1 MKTIME
7 TTFNDAPAAHL
18 EFEIADITLAPAG
31 RHQITLAENDMPGLM
46 AIRREFLDEQPLAG
60 ARISVSLSITVE
72 TAVFVETLVTLGAK
86 VRLASCN
93 IFSSQDQTAAALVV
107 GTGTPDSPRGIEVFG
122 WKGETTQ
129 EYWDLTDATLDWS
142 SHNDGQPLGPTSLVD
157 DGGDLIFLLHQGVE
171 FEKSGTLVHEESW
184 DDHEFA
190 IVRALFEKS
199 RDTNPTRFE
208 TLVANLI
215 GASEETT
222 TGIQRLQVL
231 ERTQELLFPV
241 INVNDA
247 VTKSKFDNKYGI
259 RHSLI
264 DGLNRA
270 TDVLIGG
277 KVAFV
282 AGYGDVGKGCAEA
295 LKGQG
300 ARVIVSEVDPIC
312 ALQAVMDGYQV
323 AKLES
328 VIEQIDFF
336 VTTTGNRDIF
346 RAEHFV
352 RMKHQAI
359 LANVGH
365 FDNEIDMVGLAA
377 IPGVV
382 CSEIKPLV
390 HEWVL
395 PSGRSLIVLSEGRV
409 MNLGNATGHPSF
421 VMSASFTNQALAQI
435 DIARNGKNLAKTVHL
450 ISKENDEKVARL
462 HLAALGVE
470 LTELSEVQARYI
482 GVPVNGPFK
491 SDHYRY

>member
-1 MKTIME
+1 MKAMMDTTIDD
-7 TTFNDAPAAHL
+7 FPAPTL
-18 EFEIADITLAPAG
+18 EYQIADISLAPAG

-46 AIRREFLDEQPLAG
+46 AIRKEFASEQPLAG

-72 TAVFVETLVTLGAK
+72 TAVFVETLVALGAK

-107 GTGTPDSPRGIEVFG
+107 GNGTPETPRGIEVFG

-129 EYWDLTDATLDWS
+129 EFWDLTDTSLEWS
-142 SHNDGQPLGPTSLVD
+142 SHNGGAPLGPTSIVD
-157 DGGDLIFLLHQGVE
+157 DGGDLIYLVHQGKT
-171 FEKSGTLVHEESW
+171 FEETGLVVQEDSW
-184 DDHEFA
+184 DENEFNV
-190 IVRALFEKS
+190 VRGILEKS
-199 RDTNPTRFE
+199 RVTNPTRFATIVE
-208 TLVANLI
+208 GIV

-222 TGIQRLQVL
+222 TGIHRLQHL
-231 ERTQELLFPV
+231 LRTQDLLFPV

-295 LKGQG
+295 LSGQG

-336 VTTTGNRDIF
+336 ITTTGNRDIF
-346 RAEHFV
+346 RPEHFV

-365 FDNEIDMVGLAA
+365 FDNEIDMIGLAA
-377 IPGVV
+377 IPGVI

-395 PSGRSLIVLSEGRV
+395 PTGRSLIVLSEGRV

-435 DIARNGKNLAKTVHL
+435 DIARNGSTMTKAVHL

-470 LTELSEVQARYI
+470 LTTLSEEQARYI
-482 GVPVNGPFK
+482 GVPVEGPFK